1 MLQQSKISV
10 DSSVGLTF
18 EKKILANEAN
28 NVKFNFL
35 RSTDPYHAYYRFKV
49 SSCLTYI
56 ALYHSKDI
64 AGLCFV
70 WKMTVYGMHSHE
82 RRNYH
87 AACLFMGIGAQASAS
102 VFPFLHCGSAA
113 FAAVN

>member
-49 SSCLTYI
+49 SSCLT
-56 ALYHSKDI
+56 
-64 AGLCFV
+64 
-70 WKMTVYGMHSHE
+70 
-82 RRNYH
+82 
-87 AACLFMGIGAQASAS
+87 
-102 VFPFLHCGSAA
+102 
-113 FAAVN
+113 